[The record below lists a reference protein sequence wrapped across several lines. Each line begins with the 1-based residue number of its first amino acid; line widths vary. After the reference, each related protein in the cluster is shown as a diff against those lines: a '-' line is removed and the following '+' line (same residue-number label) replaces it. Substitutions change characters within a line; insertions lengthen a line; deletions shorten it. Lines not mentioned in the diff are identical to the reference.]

1 MNLADPVFLLQHLFA
16 SGERP
21 AVMKAADT
29 NDDGGI
35 DLSDGIF
42 LLSSLF
48 AGGGALPAPGGA
60 CGADPTP
67 DELSCE
73 SAPFCS

>member
-1 MNLADPVFLLQHLFA
+1 MFLLQHLFA

-21 AVMKAADT
+21 ACMKSADT
-29 NDDGGI
+29 NDDAGI

-42 LLSSLF
+42 LLNSLF

-60 CGADPTP
+60 CGPDPTP
-67 DELSCE
+67 HELSCE
-73 SAPFCS
+73 SAPFCG